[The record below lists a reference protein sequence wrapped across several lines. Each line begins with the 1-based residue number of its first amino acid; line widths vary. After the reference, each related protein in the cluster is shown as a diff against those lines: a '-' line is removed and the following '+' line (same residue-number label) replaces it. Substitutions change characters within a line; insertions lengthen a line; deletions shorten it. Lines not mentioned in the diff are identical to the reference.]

1 MTNIQGAFVI
11 IFIAINILISIKGFL
26 ESYKKGNS
34 YGLALQLGLLGIFVW
49 GDAIIFG
56 AFWGMVGAAVLILND
71 WVLFLLIY
79 SVFWVV
85 RSLGETI
92 YWFNQQ
98 FTSKKS
104 DPSTLPFYKF
114 VKNDSI
120 WFIYQIFYQCV
131 TVISIITSLYL
142 AKLWLSGL

>member
-1 MTNIQGAFVI
+1 MNNLQTGFVI
-11 IFIAINILISIKGFL
+11 IFILINILISIKGFW
-26 ESYKKGNS
+26 ESYKKSNS

-56 AFWGMVGAAVLILND
+56 AFWAMVGVACLILNN

-104 DPSTLPFYKF
+104 DASTLPFYKY
-114 VKNDSI
+114 VHNDSI

-131 TVISIITSLYL
+131 TVVSIITSLYL
-142 AKLWLSGL
+142 ARLWLSGL